1 MMSGAQFANLI
12 VHETATV
19 RTAMECLNANA
30 REVVFVQDQD
40 GRISGLITDG
50 DIRRR
55 LLVGTRLESPV
66 TEVMRRDYFAV
77 GPEVDRATVL
87 DIMKARSFQHV
98 PVLNG
103 RRALVGVHFLRDLIG
118 AAPKPNIAVVMA
130 GGKGSRL
137 WPMTETIPKP
147 MVEVAHSPTPSMV
160 RMAASWKGEG

>member
-1 MMSGAQFANLI
+1 MSAPAPRYSKAFGSGRVRSWPQGGSPCETSLKAQRWPGCRPGRSECDVMMSGAQFANLI

-40 GRISGLITDG
+40 GLISGLITDG

-77 GPEVDRATVL
+77 SPEVDRA
-87 DIMKARSFQHV
+87 
-98 PVLNG
+98 
-103 RRALVGVHFLRDLIG
+103 
-118 AAPKPNIAVVMA
+118 
-130 GGKGSRL
+130 
-137 WPMTETIPKP
+137 
-147 MVEVAHSPTPSMV
+147 
-160 RMAASWKGEG
+160 